1 MSSPLSSTASPV
13 GGPSSAAPVWSGAR
27 SRWRRRT
34 VLRRPQAWFAW
45 GALAL
50 FVLVL
55 AIGPLIVTT
64 DPLAQDF
71 APLLPF
77 GSPGHLL
84 GTDDLGRDELARI
97 LAGGRPLLIVS
108 VASALSAGVVGSGL
122 GMVAGYCGGVLG
134 AAVMWTMDVLL
145 AFPIV
150 LVAILMV
157 AVLGGG
163 SGNAIVAIAVSQVPY
178 FARLAK
184 NLTVVERD
192 RDYVRSARALG
203 YRGTA
208 IGLREILPNLSGQLL
223 VQATSTLAVTA
234 GLSSALSY
242 LGLGQDAATPDW
254 GYMVK
259 AGQQFIFS
267 YPWLCLLPGLLITVF
282 AVACNLVGDDL
293 RDAVSR
299 TPGGGR

>member
-1 MSSPLSSTASPV
+1 VTAPPATGRSDQKV
-13 GGPSSAAPVWSGAR
+13 RGGLRGRWS
-27 SRWRRRT
+27 RRA
-34 VLRRPQAWFAW
+34 VLRRPLSWFAW
-45 GALAL
+45 VTLAL
-50 FVLVL
+50 YVLVL
-55 AIGPLIVTT
+55 VIGPVVVAA
-64 DPLAQDF
+64 DPLAQNA
-71 APLLPF
+71 APLLSF

-84 GTDDLGRDELARI
+84 GTDDLGRDELARL

-108 VASALSAGVVGSGL
+108 VASALGAGVIGTGL
-122 GMVAGYCGGVLG
+122 GMLAGYRGGAVG

-163 SGNAIVAIAVSQVPY
+163 TGNAIVAIGLSQMPY
-178 FARLAK
+178 FARLTR
-184 NLTVVERD
+184 NLTVAERD

-203 YRGTA
+203 YPGVV
-208 IGLREILPNLSGQLL
+208 IGAKEILPNLSGQLL

-259 AGQQFIFS
+259 AGQEFIFS
-267 YPWLCLLPGLLITVF
+267 YPLLCLVPGLLITGF

-293 RDAVSR
+293 RDAMA
-299 TPGGGR
+299 GGGRA